1 VEEWNVVEKRLTILC
16 DCFRK
21 MPLALHL
28 FFENTFHNKHMHI
41 QISRSISAIALISTL
56 ALGACNNKGT
66 EGTGTGDS
74 TAMATDSSKMAEPEG
89 PAYDKTKIDATAK
102 VVEVAIEGQGA
113 NMGEVK
119 FSTSEIKVAAGT
131 TVKLTLTNKSK
142 GDGMN
147 HNWVLCKAGTF
158 NDVATKGITHKDNGY
173 VDPADA
179 NVLVATKLTL
189 PGEKADITFPAPA
202 KGTYDFVCTMPGHA
216 MKMNGKLIV
225 E

>member
-1 VEEWNVVEKRLTILC
+1 MDAVSFASVFRNTI
-16 DCFRK
+16 
-21 MPLALHL
+21 
-28 FFENTFHNKHMHI
+28 HNKHMRI
-41 QISRSISAIALISTL
+41 QISRSISAIALVATM

-66 EGTGTGDS
+66 EGTGNGDS
-74 TAMATDSSKMAEPEG
+74 TATKTDSSMATDSSKMAENEG
-89 PAYDKTKIDATAK
+89 PAYDKTKIDASAK

-113 NMGEVK
+113 NMAEVK
-119 FSTSEIKVAAGT
+119 FSTNEIKVAAGT